1 MSFYHIALW
10 RVQKS
15 KIMVVISDLIS
26 DHWSVISDYDGDQWF
41 SALQDMILYIALSE
55 VLWAIP
61 ALVKCCMCF
70 TNGFDELFANV
81 KPSIGYSDCD
91 SLD

>member
-1 MSFYHIALW
+1 
-10 RVQKS
+10 
-15 KIMVVISDLIS
+15 
-26 DHWSVISDYDGDQWF
+26 
-41 SALQDMILYIALSE
+41 MILYIALSE

-81 KPSIGYSDCD
+81 KPSIGYIDCD

>member
-1 MSFYHIALW
+1 MQWVLSHCIVEGVLCKE
-10 RVQKS
+10 VK
-15 KIMVVISDLIS
+15 
-26 DHWSVISDYDGDQWF
+26 HGGDQWF

-55 VLWAIP
+55 VLWAIS
-61 ALVKCCMCF
+61 ALVKCCMCSI
-70 TNGFDELFANV
+70 NGFDELFANV